1 MEHDRNRHSQYM
13 HSALQSAKQG
23 EGFVEPNPMVGCVIV
38 RRQQIIA
45 KGYHTRFGQAHA
57 EVEAIRNAAAASSDL
72 RDATLYVT
80 LEPCSHHGKTPPCVD
95 AILQTGIRRVVTAM
109 RDPNPQV
116 NGKGIDIL
124 RNAGIEVI
132 EDVLQDEAR
141 RLNAPYLTLLQ
152 KKRPYILCKWSMTL
166 DGKLASRTYHSAWI
180 SSEASRQVVQH
191 LRSRMDAVMVGS
203 ATARHDNPLLTVR
216 LTDAQRQYQRNPLRI
231 VLDSQALICLE
242 SQLVQ
247 TAREHKTLI
256 VTGYDV
262 RQEYTYQ
269 ERIEKLRQA
278 GCEVYPL
285 PQENPQDRLL
295 ALLAELGKRQITNLL
310 VEGGGQLFGSL
321 FDLGLIDEVHSFI
334 APKLV
339 GGAKAVPV
347 FGGRGVA
354 EMPLAAILESPVIQN
369 IGDDVYI
376 HGRIVKQAQELSIAG

>member
-1 MEHDRNRHSQYM
+1 M